1 MNEGYDLR
9 SGKKKSSKS
18 EYSRSEALESEV
30 IELRKEYDKLLL
42 KKTAEVSALLLEK
55 DFVWHQLRTMENDYS
70 DKLRKKTDEAVNA
83 NEKIINLIA
92 RIEELQSSNNDK
104 DITIQARES
113 KIAKMEADAVSQRN
127 EMSRVK
133 YQLETLKKSTYT
145 AATPSLQHRPT
156 ESVKLNMVSKS
167 NEKLSRSSARVKREN
182 YERKGSY
189 HADHSEKVLNM

>member
-55 DFVWHQLRTMENDYS
+55 DFVWHQLRTMENDYA

-104 DITIQARES
+104 ES

-145 AATPSLQHRPT
+145 AATPSLQHRLK
-156 ESVKLNMVSKS
+156 SVKLNMVSKS
-167 NEKLSRSSARVKREN
+167 NEKLNRSSARVKREN